1 MQVAGKSRKKE
12 EDVDSYRHET
22 DTRKN
27 AVPAGPSSYHTS
39 RPNTIEDKEK
49 VESIYRRI
57 REILE
62 SARSGAY
69 RAVNF
74 AMVQAYWHIGRV
86 VVEEEQRGKVKAEY
100 GEYLLLNL
108 SKRLTADFGKGFDTS
123 NLRYMR
129 LFYLAFG
136 NMNAVRPQ
144 SPSQEICD
152 AVRHISPRKGRSHAV
167 RDELPVVRPELSW
180 THYRLLLKVDKP
192 DVRCFYI
199 EECIAGNWSTR
210 QLERQINTFY
220 YERILSSRDKKTV
233 RKEIHKLEPSLK
245 PEDIIKD
252 PYVLEFLNVKGNIRF
267 LEKDIENALIDKLQ
281 EFLLELGKGFS
292 FAGRQ
297 QRISAD
303 GDNFYI
309 DLVFYNYLLKCFVL
323 IDLKTGKLTHQDIG
337 QMDFY
342 VRYYEN
348 KIRTETDN
356 PTIGIILCS
365 EKNETVV
372 KYSVLNENKRLFAS
386 KYKLYLPTEKELKEE
401 LEREKRMIEME
412 FKLLKPKGKK

>member
-1 MQVAGKSRKKE
+1 MEKGRKRKDPAVE
-12 EDVDSYRHET
+12 NVEAYKHET
-22 DTRKN
+22 QPHKN
-27 AVPAGPSSYHTS
+27 TVLVELASHDTS
-39 RPNTIEDKEK
+39 RPNRTEDKEK
-49 VESIYRRI
+49 LESIYRRI

-86 VVEEEQRGKVKAEY
+86 IVEEEQMGKAKAEY
-100 GEYLLLNL
+100 GEYLLKNL
-108 SKRLTADFGKGFDTS
+108 SQRLTKDFGKGFDYS
-123 NLRYMR
+123 NVKNMRQFYMAFPIGDALR
-129 LFYLAFG
+129 
-136 NMNAVRPQ
+136 
-144 SPSQEICD
+144 SQ
-152 AVRHISPRKGRSHAV
+152 
-167 RDELPVVRPELSW
+167 LNW
-180 THYRLLLKVDKP
+180 THYRLLMRVEKES
-192 DVRCFYI
+192 VRNFYI

-220 YERILSSRDKKTV
+220 YERILSSRDKETV
-233 RKEIHKLEPSLK
+233 RKEIHKLEPSFK

-252 PYVLEFLNVKGNIRF
+252 PYVLEFLNVKENSRF
-267 LEKDIENALIDKLQ
+267 LEKDIEKALIDKLQ

-297 QRISAD
+297 LRISAD
-303 GDNFYI
+303 GENFYI

-365 EKNETVV
+365 EKNETIV

-386 KYKLYLPTEKELKEE
+386 KYKLYLPTEKELKDE

-412 FKLLKPKGKK
+412 FELLKSKGRK

>member
-1 MQVAGKSRKKE
+1 MAKGRKRKNSAGENVEAYK
-12 EDVDSYRHET
+12 HET
-22 DTRKN
+22 ETRKI
-27 AVPAGPSSYHTS
+27 AVPVRLASYDTP
-39 RPNTIEDKEK
+39 RPNTIEDREK
-49 VESIYRRI
+49 VESIYRRV

-74 AMVQAYWHIGRV
+74 AMVQAYWHIGKV
-86 VVEEEQRGKVKAEY
+86 IVEEEQSGKAKAEY
-100 GEYLLLNL
+100 GEYLLKNL
-108 SKRLTADFGKGFDTS
+108 SQRLTKDFGKGFDYS
-123 NLRYMR
+123 NVKNMRQFYMAFPIGDALR
-129 LFYLAFG
+129 
-136 NMNAVRPQ
+136 
-144 SPSQEICD
+144 SQ
-152 AVRHISPRKGRSHAV
+152 
-167 RDELPVVRPELSW
+167 LSW
-180 THYRLLLKVDKP
+180 THYRLLMRVEKESI
-192 DVRCFYI
+192 RNFYI

-210 QLERQINTFY
+210 QLERQINSFY

-245 PEDIIKD
+245 PEDVIKD
-252 PYVLEFLNVKGNIRF
+252 PYVLEFLNVKGNLRF

-386 KYKLYLPTEKELKEE
+386 KYKLFLPTEKELKEE
-401 LEREKRMIEME
+401 LEREKRIIEME
-412 FKLLKPKGKK
+412 LKLLKTKSKKREGKE